1 MYKTL
6 YLKDNPDFEYQK
18 RGKNWFKRKKGS
30 KTDFYA
36 VNENGQTVL
45 NKMYAKNLFF
55 FYSTNFKIGVILGIS
70 VLAYYLKTNG
80 LLNKIF

>member
-6 YLKDNPDFEYQK
+6 YLKENPDFEYQK

-30 KTDFYA
+30 NADFYA
-36 VNENGQTVL
+36 VNENGQIVL
-45 NKMYAKNLFF
+45 NKLYAKNLFF
-55 FYSTNFKIGVILGIS
+55 FYSTNFKVGVILSLGI
-70 VLAYYLKTNG
+70 LAYYLKTNG